1 MKKFIFLALL
11 SSLAGCGYHPAAKT
25 VDWYKEHPVER
36 KAMLANCKS
45 HFGQIGESA
54 NCVNAQQADNQNANA
69 RRGWVT
75 PDAVDFGKK
84 GG

>member
-11 SSLAGCGYHPAAKT
+11 SSLAGCGEHSAAKT
-25 VDWYKEHPVER
+25 VDWYKENPVER
-36 KAMLANCKS
+36 KALLVNCTAN
-45 HFGQIGESA
+45 FGQIGESA
-54 NCVNAQQADNQNANA
+54 NCVNAQQAATQNANA
-69 RRGWVT
+69 RRGWIA